1 MNSLLNSPTTNNQLH
16 QLLSTQH
23 GQAMIGYLLCDDLMW
38 MSRVMGAAK
47 ELGCKIIPART
58 LEQLKKAVATN
69 GVHCVIIDL
78 AQAEASPD
86 PAAVVEAMKQMGLKR
101 FVAYGSH
108 IETSQLAAARQAGCQ
123 PTLTRSKMAAE
134 LAQLLPDWLVE

>member
-1 MNSLLNSPTTNNQLH
+1 MTEQNKSISPTSHSPLPTPQTQL
-16 QLLSTQH
+16 
-23 GQAMIGYLLCDDLMW
+23 GYLLCDDLMW
-38 MSRVMGAAK
+38 MSRVMGEAK

-86 PAAVVEAMKQMGLKR
+86 PAAVVEAMKQMGLNR

-108 IETSQLAAARQAGCQ
+108 IETAQLAAARQAGCH
-123 PTLTRSKMAAE
+123 PTLARSKMASE
-134 LAQLLPDWLVE
+134 LATLLPEWLK

>member
-1 MNSLLNSPTTNNQLH
+1 
-16 QLLSTQH
+16 
-23 GQAMIGYLLCDDLMW
+23 MIGYLLCDDLMW
-38 MSRVMGAAK
+38 MSRVMGEAK

-78 AQAEASPD
+78 AQAEASLD
-86 PAAVVEAMKQMGLKR
+86 PATVVKAMKQMGLSR

-108 IETSQLAAARQAGCQ
+108 IETAQLAAARQAGCH
-123 PTLTRSKMAAE
+123 PTLARSKMAAE
-134 LAQLLPDWLVE
+134 LSMLLPEWLK